1 MRGVSGVLIGVL
13 LGTLFAGCFHTSAPG
28 SEGSDFLSSRV
39 PKMIVEIDHQNG
51 KELAAAT
58 VELLRTRI
66 GERLSK
72 PGGVTYQQ
80 GGVAVSQES
89 WTLEEIR
96 SAEKTHRDHDGKL
109 DTAALYV
116 LVVGG
121 RYEKDTD
128 NSRVLGVAY
137 GPSSIA
143 IFKDNIQTSGSGG
156 LGLPLFSGVDV
167 EKAVLVHEFGHVLG
181 LVNIG
186 LDMVEPHEMA
196 QDPVPETSQN
206 EGRGHSNNQ
215 DSVMYWAVE
224 SSLFTQFLGNDPP
237 PNQFDANDLKDMR
250 AAGGK

>member
-1 MRGVSGVLIGVL
+1 MRLASGVAVGVVL
-13 LGTLFAGCFHTSAPG
+13 ATAFAGCFHSTAPG
-28 SEGSDFLSSRV
+28 SAGSDFLAPRI
-39 PKMIVEIDHQNG
+39 PKMVVEIDHQNG
-51 KELAAAT
+51 KELAAST

-66 GERLSK
+66 GERLNK

-80 GGVAVSQES
+80 GSIPVSQETWS
-89 WTLEEIR
+89 LEEIR
-96 SAEKTHRDHDGKL
+96 DAEKAHRDHDGRI
-109 DTAALYV
+109 DTVALYV

-121 RYEKDTD
+121 KYEKDSG

-143 IFKDNIQTSGSGG
+143 IFKDNIQSSSAGG
-156 LGLPLFSGVDV
+156 LGLPLFSSVDV
-167 EKAVLVHEFGHVLG
+167 EKAVLIHEFGHVLG

-186 LDMVEPHEMA
+186 LAMVHPHEMT

-206 EGRGHSNNQ
+206 EGRGHSDNE

-237 PNQFDANDLKDMR
+237 PNQFDANDIKDMQ